1 MSYLRDLC
9 LLAHSGVQRILCFC
23 IAFLRLVR
31 PMLPIS
37 LDCPFFI
44 DPKNGGVDRGAR
56 EGKPAR
62 RITHIYNQVR

>member
-1 MSYLRDLC
+1 MSYLRDMC
-9 LLAHSGVQRILCFC
+9 LFAYSGVQRILYFC

-44 DPKNGGVDRGAR
+44 DPSIFSNVYLHSHCLKQIKMVIC
-56 EGKPAR
+56 PL
-62 RITHIYNQVR
+62 